1 MQVQSLRVPLA
12 ADESGTLRVEGKRVT
27 LKQVLSAFEE
37 GATAEE
43 IVAAHAELTLA
54 EVYAVLS
61 FYLQHRREVERYML
75 EGDRP
80 FCAA

>member
-12 ADESGTLRVEGKRVT
+12 ADESGTLRVEGKRVS
-27 LKQVLSAFEE
+27 LEQLLNAFEE

-43 IVAAHAELTLA
+43 ITSAHAELTLA

-61 FYLQHRREVERYML
+61 FYLQHRRDIERYL
-75 EGDRP
+75 AEGAASS
-80 FCAA
+80 CAA